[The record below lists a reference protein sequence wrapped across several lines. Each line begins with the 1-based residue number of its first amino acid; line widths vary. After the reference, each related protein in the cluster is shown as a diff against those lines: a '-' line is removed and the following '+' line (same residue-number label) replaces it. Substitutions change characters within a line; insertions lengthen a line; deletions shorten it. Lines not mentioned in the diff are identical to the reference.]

1 MKKINVIGI
10 FLIVKGFVQDE
21 FQFYSNFH
29 PTAESE
35 SKYWQYNK
43 EVKYSPSKVYNPIKS
58 DMTYNYV
65 ISKPM
70 VAVIAIIYIDIYMNA
85 RQRIVLNIDQLY
97 GLYLYSIDILV
108 IIPTPS

>member
-10 FLIVKGFVQDE
+10 FLIVKGFFQDE

-35 SKYWQYNK
+35 SKYWQYNYNK
-43 EVKYSPSKVYNPIKS
+43 EVKYSPSEVYNPIKS

-70 VAVIAIIYIDIYMNA
+70 GVVM
-85 RQRIVLNIDQLY
+85 QLY
-97 GLYLYSIDILV
+97 I
-108 IIPTPS
+108 